1 MDIAVLTFIHFTY
14 ANEVRYIMS
23 MDAAIWH
30 PNMKLWIINFKSI
43 LAKYKCLN
51 AIMKKLYPKYFFF
64 ATLQLPKVLLKRI
77 SFLLQMTMLTFSNTI
92 QIWNLSV
99 IFERNKTKLLCCIFK
114 FWMIKFKPCNAF
126 KDKIWSLLT
135 ILSCDIT

>member
-1 MDIAVLTFIHFTY
+1 MQMKYVIYCPWTQLFGILIWNYGLSTLT
-14 ANEVRYIMS
+14 
-23 MDAAIWH
+23 
-30 PNMKLWIINFKSI
+30 FKSI

-126 KDKIWSLLT
+126 KDKIWSLLYNS
-135 ILSCDIT
+135 IMWYHISI